1 MPKLRLLPVL
11 GSVYLSPLDQLFS
24 FLSSALSSSIL
35 CSTLNFDRDV
45 VLRTTR
51 PLQRVIPTVTAIDLR
66 SFPVTS
72 KPSIYRLNGRSG
84 QSRFLGC
91 CPPILHPHFLVISFG
106 PSRYTLSSRSKLPN
120 PLGRLDIWRWLAMSS
135 VLLILFRSGRGC
147 TSTS

>member
-51 PLQRVIPTVTAIDLR
+51 PLQRVIPTVTAVGLR

-72 KPSIYRLNGRSG
+72 NPSVYRLNRRSG
-84 QSRFLGC
+84 QSQFLGC
-91 CPPILHPHFLVISFG
+91 CPPILHPHFLVISSG
-106 PSRYTLSSRSKLPN
+106 PCIPVIN
-120 PLGRLDIWRWLAMSS
+120 CHLGQNYPIHWGDWT
-135 VLLILFRSGRGC
+135 SGVGWSC
-147 TSTS
+147 HQYC